1 MNIQSVVKTRRAS
14 DKWKPKTAWLYLFTI
29 ALSVV
34 LLGVFAA
41 VVRIDVRRLDI
52 RNPNVPGILGLLNSL
67 ITPVIALIFSRV
79 RTVKDFQDSFAMIPV
94 TRQRVAFAAVIG
106 FLIQAVSLYVF
117 EGGWKHLRLR
127 TSFDYDALS
136 ALLAPFLEEPTGRG
150 FLYAAFRK
158 GYSVTASTVLVTA
171 VELLNHAPFTFT
183 STQWF
188 VLIVSF
194 SVSTCILR
202 EKTGSL
208 WPPIVCHLALNAIPA
223 ATQ

>member
-1 MNIQSVVKTRRAS
+1 MNLNSVVETRRAS
-14 DKWKPKTAWLYLFTI
+14 DTWKPRTAWLYLFTI
-29 ALSVV
+29 ALFAVV
-34 LLGVFAA
+34 LGVFAGVA
-41 VVRIDVRRLDI
+41 RIDIRRLDA
-52 RNPNVPGILGLLNSL
+52 RNPNVPGILSLLISL

-79 RTVKDFQDSFAMIPV
+79 RTVKDFQDSFVLIPV
-94 TRQRVAFAAVIG
+94 TRQRIASAAVIG
-106 FLIQAVSLYVF
+106 FLIQAVWLHVF
-117 EGGWKHLRLR
+117 EGGWKHLQLR

-136 ALLAPFLEEPTGRG
+136 ALLAPFLEEPIGRG

-171 VELLNHAPFTFT
+171 VELLNHAPFTFN
-183 STQWF
+183 SIQWF

-194 SVSTCILR
+194 SVATCMLR